1 MLHVTAQTSMYKQN
15 PTTKFFPSIPRY
27 INIRCVC
34 LHKNTHAKSVLFV
47 LQQPLQYRGL
57 SKKKKKTFCLM
68 PRLDTLISE
77 YFQN

>member
-1 MLHVTAQTSMYKQN
+1 MLHVTAQTSMYKRN

-34 LHKNTHAKSVLFV
+34 LHKNTHVKSVLFV

-57 SKKKKKTFCLM
+57 STKKKHCLI